1 MKKLITILILLMGFN
16 SLSQTPKLS
25 PLQQVKNRVDSLLKD
40 STATN
45 LSFSQIEDKIYE
57 LNTEK
62 VWHNV
67 PGRWFFVV
75 AAIFAAISLRI
86 MSRGLK
92 VENGKLKQP
101 TKISIWDGV
110 IYAIWIVAPPLWFL
124 GEYVWMFD
132 DKYKMH
138 SDYNNDMRLVQELA
152 SKVWGALFVLF
163 GSILYLKY
171 AYKREN

>member
-1 MKKLITILILLMGFN
+1 MKKLIATILFLFVGFN
-16 SLSQTPKLS
+16 TIAQTPKLS
-25 PLQQVKNRVDSLLKD
+25 PKQQIKNRIDSLSD
-40 STATN
+40 T

-67 PGRWFFVV
+67 PGRWFFGV
-75 AAIFAAISLRI
+75 AGLFAIISLII
-86 MSRGLK
+86 MLQGIK
-92 VENGKLKQP
+92 VKEGKLVQP
-101 TKISIWDGV
+101 TKISLWDGV

-124 GEYVWMFD
+124 FEYVWMFD

-138 SDYNNDMRLVQELA
+138 SDYNNDVRLVQELA

-163 GSILYLKY
+163 GSVLYLKY
-171 AYKREN
+171 AYKRNN